1 VADGGVS
8 AFSLRG
14 SSAGS
19 SGTDPTFLENT
30 LLSNAP
36 PDVSSTDVL
45 PLPYGPKRTSTGSRI
60 RLSQAGALATR
71 FTGVRLLG
79 VTPTPGEE
87 LFVAGQQILSGT
99 LTDPIRVMQAGGRD
113 LTVLFAADS
122 SFDGQDG
129 DTLLV
134 EFADPGPG
142 RIALETSRSQLVI
155 APDRTGIDIQC
166 ETATG
171 WQTVAHHDPREL
183 PSVAL
188 HDVRSMARLRLIFL
202 GTHRLHGVGR
212 FIPGTGSTVT
222 AQVPTGVV
230 HSGLG
235 DVTSALGGDGFVLR
249 AGESALVDFAG
260 ALDLPAGLDW
270 FLEVTGEHITA
281 TASGAAA
288 YRRGPEGGEAPLR
301 FALAQ
306 NRPNPFDSNTQI
318 GFELPVPALV
328 RLEVFDLLGRRVAT
342 LANASY
348 EPGRHSVS
356 WDRRGNMGAR
366 VPAGVYTCR
375 YIAGDHREQ
384 RRMIVFP

>member
-1 VADGGVS
+1 M
-8 AFSLRG
+8 
-14 SSAGS
+14 
-19 SGTDPTFLENT
+19 E
-30 LLSNAP
+30 
-36 PDVSSTDVL
+36 
-45 PLPYGPKRTSTGSRI
+45 
-60 RLSQAGALATR
+60 
-71 FTGVRLLG
+71 
-79 VTPTPGEE
+79 
-87 LFVAGQQILSGT
+87 
-99 LTDPIRVMQAGGRD
+99 
-113 LTVLFAADS
+113 
-122 SFDGQDG
+122 
-129 DTLLV
+129 
-134 EFADPGPG
+134 
-142 RIALETSRSQLVI
+142 
-155 APDRTGIDIQC
+155 
-166 ETATG
+166 
-171 WQTVAHHDPREL
+171 TVAHHDPREL

-212 FIPGTGSTVT
+212 FVPGTGSTVT

-260 ALDLPAGLDW
+260 TLDLPAGLDW

-318 GFELPVPALV
+318 GFDLPVRALV

-342 LANASY
+342 LANTSY